1 MIFRKSII
9 TLLVLA
15 AFATLFV
22 VGCDNRN
29 STSGEYS
36 VEILVPEN
44 MDTENITIYADNNI
58 TVATIQAR
66 VKDSKGNAPMG
77 VTVTFRT
84 TIGSIINEVVTD
96 SSGLAQATLRD
107 FGYKGRA
114 TVTAEVKGGS
124 HSIFV
129 DIIDAPAVDS
139 IRVVTSTNLDVSK
152 TTQVSAYP
160 KDADGLNI
168 QDGTIVTFKTD
179 LGNFQLDDGTDV
191 GQSAQVEASNGVAK
205 TIFNAGEKTGIA
217 NVTVQVDT
225 LISYNQIIV
234 NPGNPNKINLIPE
247 QTNLVI
253 GGNDVSLMR
262 TDIVAEVLD
271 RFDNP
276 VDNGINVSFKAY
288 RMEGEQEISMGSI
301 TGMMAT
307 DDNGSVTN
315 RFSVGTQA
323 GVVTIQAVADSALA
337 ETALTIRASQLSSI
351 QYDFQDEVDLNTQG
365 TGGVEQ
371 FELVVNL
378 YDSFGNL
385 LDVPTEMYFRF
396 AQNQPI
402 PTGCRL
408 GTNVTDHNSYLS
420 VTAYNGQA
428 RATVSSGSGSGTVY
442 IQVSNSSDPNDA
454 AAITATKSN
463 IVINGGLPSY
473 INIAIGDYNSAADIG
488 GGLWELEVNANVT
501 DQYGNPV
508 AMGTAVW
515 FSIGPALSDPN
526 GTEPNWAVINA
537 AAFVGNIN
545 AEEDSTAGVAYTKL
559 VYDGSY
565 ANQFLTISAECGTV
579 TETTEFRMPMN
590 EPQLVMYPQLGHVDF
605 GGPWGSDAPTDGSP
619 DTVSSHIVYEVSD
632 QQGNYVKDAY
642 VSSWSDRGTFA
653 FYVDGNGDTP
663 YKVDGSFD
671 PRFMKTPI
679 TGIGVNKII
688 FELRECPP
696 PQNGVPGEQ
705 NVQIN
710 AQIEGTDITNNANIL
725 IIRYR
730 E

>member
-1 MIFRKSII
+1 MKNTFKVMFVMLAVFLLIF
-9 TLLVLA
+9 
-15 AFATLFV
+15 
-22 VGCDNRN
+22 GCDNRN
-29 STSGEYS
+29 STAGNYS
-36 VEILVPEN
+36 VKLLVPE
-44 MDTENITIYADNNI
+44 DLERAGSNITIYADNNI
-58 TVATIQAR
+58 TIATIRAK
-66 VKDSKGNAPMG
+66 VSDSEGNAPMG
-77 VTVTFRT
+77 VPVTFRT
-84 TIGSIINEVVTD
+84 TIGSIVNAAVTD
-96 SSGLAQATLRD
+96 SSGIATVTLKD
-107 FGYKGRA
+107 HGYKGTA
-114 TVTAEVKGGS
+114 KVTAEVKGGS
-124 HSIFV
+124 DFIYV
-129 DIIDAPAVDS
+129 DIVEAPGVGSVD
-139 IRVVTSTNLDVSK
+139 VVSVDNLLVNKTSQIV
-152 TTQVSAYP
+152 AYP
-160 KDADGLNI
+160 KDVDNVNI
-168 QDGTIVTFKTD
+168 QDGTVITFKTD
-179 LGNFQLDDGTDV
+179 LGNFQLEDGTDL
-191 GQSAQVEASNGVAK
+191 GQSAQVSTSNGVAK
-205 TIFNAGEKTGIA
+205 TYFNSGTKTGLASVSIEIDSVKVMKEIA
-217 NVTVQVDT
+217 VK
-225 LISYNQIIV
+225 
-234 NPGNPNKINLIPE
+234 PGSPNKISLVPE
-247 QTNLVI
+247 RSNLVI
-253 GGNDVSLMR
+253 GGNDVSSMR
-262 TDIVAEVLD
+262 TDITTLVMD
-271 RFDNP
+271 RYDNP

-288 RMEGEQEISMGSI
+288 RMEGETEIAMGSI

-307 DDNGSVTN
+307 DDNGAVTN

-323 GVVTIQAVADSALA
+323 GVVTIQAAADSALA
-337 ETALTIRASQLSSI
+337 ETALTISASQLSSI
-351 QYDFQDEVDLNTQG
+351 QYDFQDEVDLNTRG
-365 TGGVEQ
+365 TGGIEQ

-442 IQVSNSSDPNDA
+442 IQVSNSSDPDDA

-473 INIAIGDYNSAADIG
+473 INIAIGDYNSAANMG

-526 GTEPNWAVINA
+526 GTEPDWAVINA

-545 AEEDSTAGVAYTKL
+545 AEDDSTAGVAYTKL

-590 EPQLVMYPQLGHVDF
+590 EPQLVMYPQFGHVDF

-619 DTVSSHIVYEVSD
+619 DTVSSHIIYEVSD

-653 FYVDGNGDTP
+653 FYVDGNGNTP